1 MTSSAQS
8 IGIVIASFNDNRI
21 IHTITSIKAADPHR
35 VSRIY
40 VMDAGSRPAVVDAI
54 KLVLRP
60 HDVLVSERDAGIYDG
75 INKGLDRV
83 KEEFVGW
90 LGSDDFFTQNV
101 NFDEILSRFA
111 HGHLDCLI
119 FDIAFIDDYGVARR
133 SLAHAPTPNNYLLGK
148 LVLHYSS
155 FWRRSTIGTL
165 RFDLQFP
172 VAADQDFFLQLV
184 SQKKLAYEIDNRVG
198 TVMRLGGASTGGAA
212 CVFTARY
219 LPARATDRRRRRGRY
234 TSARPSTP
242 HEIRTSQPCRRNRL
256 AQPKAPVSTG
266 STDDRDVSDGASA

>member
-111 HGHLDCLI
+111 LGHLDCLI

-198 TVMRLGGASTGGAA
+198 TVMRLGGASTGG
-212 CVFTARY
+212 TARILSANRETFHVY
-219 LPARATDRRRRRGRY
+219 KKYMGAPLAALAVAIKLLRKIVWKLTASRY
-234 TSARPSTP
+234 PILKEFTNSMLFAVAGDKANS
-242 HEIRTSQPCRRNRL
+242 
-256 AQPKAPVSTG
+256 PK
-266 STDDRDVSDGASA
+266 

>member
-111 HGHLDCLI
+111 LGHLDCLI

-198 TVMRLGGASTGGAA
+198 TVMRLGGASTGG
-212 CVFTARY
+212 TARILSANRETFHVY
-219 LPARATDRRRRRGRY
+219 KKYMGAPLAALAVAIKLLRKIVWKLTASRY
-234 TSARPSTP
+234 PILKEFTNSMLFAV
-242 HEIRTSQPCRRNRL
+242 
-256 AQPKAPVSTG
+256 AGDKANSPQ
-266 STDDRDVSDGASA
+266 

>member
-198 TVMRLGGASTGGAA
+198 TVMRLGGASTGG
-212 CVFTARY
+212 TARILSANRETFHVY
-219 LPARATDRRRRRGRY
+219 KKYMGAPLAALAVAIKLLRKIVWKLTASRY
-234 TSARPSTP
+234 PILKEFTNSMLFAVAGDKANS
-242 HEIRTSQPCRRNRL
+242 
-256 AQPKAPVSTG
+256 PK
-266 STDDRDVSDGASA
+266 

>member
-198 TVMRLGGASTGGAA
+198 TVMRLGGASTGG
-212 CVFTARY
+212 TARILSANRETFHVY
-219 LPARATDRRRRRGRY
+219 KKYMGAPLAALAVAIKLLRKIVWKLTASRY
-234 TSARPSTP
+234 PILKEFTNSMLFAV
-242 HEIRTSQPCRRNRL
+242 
-256 AQPKAPVSTG
+256 AGDKANSPQ
-266 STDDRDVSDGASA
+266 

>member
-1 MTSSAQS
+1 MTSSSQS

-111 HGHLDCLI
+111 LGHLDCLI

-198 TVMRLGGASTGGAA
+198 TVMRLGGASTGG
-212 CVFTARY
+212 TARILSANRETFHVY
-219 LPARATDRRRRRGRY
+219 KKYMGAPLAALAVAIKLLRKIVWKLTASRY
-234 TSARPSTP
+234 PILKEFTNSMLFAV
-242 HEIRTSQPCRRNRL
+242 
-256 AQPKAPVSTG
+256 AGDKANSPQ
-266 STDDRDVSDGASA
+266 